1 MLRGKELD
9 EAIESELKLMLNEG
23 IEKSPISNTALY
35 NRLIAKGV
43 IRGKLS
49 TLSSPERKK
58 LIQKYIQEQLL
69 PLDLNTK
76 EQQQYVNNRTREALI
91 QKNLDQKN
99 EIAELKSD
107 LNKNSAALV
116 EMINIVK
123 LKTNV
128 QVDELLAPYLIADLE
143 KKADLKII
151 E

>member
-49 TLSSPERKK
+49 TLSSPDRKA
-58 LIQKYIQEQLL
+58 LIQKYIREQLL

-91 QKNLDQKN
+91 QKNLEQKK

-107 LNKNSAALV
+107 LNKNSAALI

-128 QVDELLAPYLIADLE
+128 PVDELLASYLIPDLE
-143 KKADLKII
+143 KA

>member
-9 EAIESELKLMLNEG
+9 EAIENELKLMLEEG
-23 IEKSPISNTALY
+23 IEQSPITNTALHQ
-35 NRLIAKGV
+35 RLLAKGL

-49 TLSSPERKK
+49 TLSSSDRKI
-58 LIQKYIQEQLL
+58 LIQKYIREQLL

-107 LNKNSAALV
+107 LNKNSAALI

-128 QVDELLAPYLIADLE
+128 PVDELLATFLIH
-143 KKADLKII
+143 DLKQKAKLEIL
-151 E
+151 

>member
-9 EAIESELKLMLNEG
+9 EAIENELKLMLEEG
-23 IEKSPISNTALY
+23 IEQSPITNTALHQ
-35 NRLIAKGV
+35 RLLAKGL

-107 LNKNSAALV
+107 LNKNSAALI

-128 QVDELLAPYLIADLE
+128 PVDELLAPFLISDLE
-143 KKADLKII
+143 RKAKLEIL
-151 E
+151 

>member
-49 TLSSPERKK
+49 TLSSPDRKA
-58 LIQKYIQEQLL
+58 LIQKYIREQLL

-91 QKNLDQKN
+91 QKNLEQKK

-107 LNKNSAALV
+107 LNKNSAALI

-128 QVDELLAPYLIADLE
+128 PVDELLASYLIPDLE
-143 KKADLKII
+143 KVDLKII

>member
-49 TLSSPERKK
+49 TLSSPDRKA
-58 LIQKYIQEQLL
+58 LIQKYIREQLL

-91 QKNLDQKN
+91 QKNLEQKN
-99 EIAELKSD
+99 EISELKSD

-116 EMINIVK
+116 EIINTVK
-123 LKTNV
+123 LKTNLRI
-128 QVDELLAPYLIADLE
+128 DELLAPHLIPDLE

>member
-9 EAIESELKLMLNEG
+9 AAIENELKLMLDEG
-23 IEKSPISNTALY
+23 IDQSRISNKALHD
-35 NRLIAKGV
+35 RLLAKGL
-43 IRGKLS
+43 IKGQLS
-49 TLSSPERKK
+49 TLSTPKRKE
-58 LIQKYIQEQLL
+58 LIQKYIKEQLL

-76 EQQQYVNNRTREALI
+76 EQQQYVNNRTRDTLI
-91 QKNLDQKN
+91 QKNLELQN

-128 QVDELLAPYLIADLE
+128 PVDELLAPYLIPDLE

>member
-9 EAIESELKLMLNEG
+9 EAIENELKLMLEEG
-23 IEKSPISNTALY
+23 IEQSPITNTALHQ
-35 NRLIAKGV
+35 RLLAKGL

-49 TLSSPERKK
+49 TLSSPDRKA
-58 LIQKYIQEQLL
+58 LIQKYIREQLL

-91 QKNLDQKN
+91 QKNLEQKN
-99 EIAELKSD
+99 EISELKSD
-107 LNKNSAALV
+107 LNKNSAALI

-128 QVDELLAPYLIADLE
+128 PVDELLAPYLIPDLE

>member
-9 EAIESELKLMLNEG
+9 EAIENELKLMLEEG
-23 IEKSPISNTALY
+23 IEQSPITNTALHQ
-35 NRLIAKGV
+35 RLLAKGL

-49 TLSSPERKK
+49 TLSSPDRKA
-58 LIQKYIQEQLL
+58 LIQKYIREQLL

-91 QKNLDQKN
+91 QKNLEQKN
-99 EIAELKSD
+99 EISELKSD
-107 LNKNSAALV
+107 LNKNSAALI

-128 QVDELLAPYLIADLE
+128 PVDELLATFLIH
-143 KKADLKII
+143 DLKQKAKLEIL
-151 E
+151 